1 MTFIQSGTR
10 LVKSFQPSQNHASK
24 TSPPTSSSNLD
35 DGTPNSRNR
44 RLVSL
49 DFTCWIVAETCVQT
63 LPDTPGS
70 TYDEELPSPDY
81 NEGTLVRPAGPGGSR
96 PSLENPF
103 DRLVNESGPSRGLS
117 TRQASLDDG
126 SNYTPS
132 SSNGRRPSN
141 ADMNPFS
148 LSSLGRPNNK
158 ASEGVPAPSTA
169 TSGVVIPNKST
180 ITEEEIEVPYGRDD
194 GPDSMRNSEV
204 RDSVASDDMNEPD
217 EAPSVGGLNAIGNN
231 KWKSPIA
238 PLQRGLTA
246 LGKRLGGADNDASDS
261 RNRSTSNATL
271 KGRLDG
277 RPVSSP
283 SSQPLLTT
291 SELTVESPSTRM
303 RSTL

>member
-10 LVKSFQPSQNHASK
+10 LVKNFQPSQNHASR
-24 TSPPTSSSNLD
+24 TSPRTSSSNLD
-35 DGTPNSRNR
+35 DGTLNSRSPR
-44 RLVSL
+44 FVSP
-49 DFTCWIVAETCVQT
+49 DFTSWIVAGTWLQT

-132 SSNGRRPSN
+132 SNGRQPSS

-148 LSSLGRPNNK
+148 LSSLARPNNK
-158 ASEGVPAPSTA
+158 ASESVPAPSTA

-180 ITEEEIEVPYGRDD
+180 ITEEEIQVPYGRDD
-194 GPDSMRNSEV
+194 GPDSTRNSDV

-217 EAPSVGGLNAIGNN
+217 EAPSVGGLNAIGNS

-238 PLQRGLTA
+238 PLQRGLSA
-246 LGKRLGGADNDASDS
+246 LGKRLGGADNDDSDS

-283 SSQPLLTT
+283 SPQPLLTI
-291 SELTVESPSTRM
+291 SELTCC
-303 RSTL
+303 

>member
-10 LVKSFQPSQNHASK
+10 LVRNSLHLQNRASR
-24 TSPPTSSSNLD
+24 TSPPTSSSNLHG
-35 DGTPNSRNR
+35 GTLNSRSPR
-44 RLVSL
+44 FVSP
-49 DFTCWIVAETCVQT
+49 DFTGWIVAGSWIQR

-81 NEGTLVRPAGPGGSR
+81 NEGTLVRPADPGGSR

-103 DRLVNESGPSRGLS
+103 DRLVNESGPSRGPS
-117 TRQASLDDG
+117 IRRPSLDDG
-126 SNYTPS
+126 STYTP

-141 ADMNPFS
+141 ADTNPFS
-148 LSSLGRPNNK
+148 LSSLTRK
-158 ASEGVPAPSTA
+158 VSESAPAPSTA

-180 ITEEEIEVPYGRDD
+180 ITEEEIQVPYGRDD

-204 RDSVASDDMNEPD
+204 RDSVAGYDISGPD
-217 EAPSVGGLNAIGNN
+217 EPPSVGGLNAIGNS
-231 KWKSPIA
+231 KWNSKSTIA
-238 PLQRGLTA
+238 PLQSGLSA
-246 LGKRLGGADNDASDS
+246 LGKKLGGTDDDDS

-283 SSQPLLTT
+283 FPQPLLTI
-291 SELTVESPSTRM
+291 SELTCR
-303 RSTL
+303 